1 MRNLFMTEIII
12 IRAVMHLG
20 DYPMKKFRRLV
31 TQRRKL
37 RVSVRKGSGK
47 ISFLTIPPHSQ

>member
-1 MRNLFMTEIII
+1 
-12 IRAVMHLG
+12 MHLG

-31 TQRRKL
+31 TQRRKV
-37 RVSVRKGSGK
+37 RVFVRKGSGK